1 MARVPTKIVA
11 EKIAE
16 FMKASPGP
24 KSLAEICAGIESVGV
39 KQAKCYYLLK
49 SLVEQK
55 ICSYDTKRGKIK
67 LFELIG
73 DISTAVFKEKAE
85 KPVAEAKA
93 EEAKTE

>member
-24 KSLAEICAGIESVGV
+24 KSLAEICAGIESVGA
-39 KQAKCYYLLK
+39 KQAKIYYLLK
-49 SLVEQK
+49 DLVAQK
-55 ICSYDTKRGKIK
+55 ICDYSTKRGKIK

-73 DISTAVFKEKAE
+73 DIASAVFKEKAE
-85 KPVAEAKA
+85 KPVVEAPAAEAKA
-93 EEAKTE
+93 E